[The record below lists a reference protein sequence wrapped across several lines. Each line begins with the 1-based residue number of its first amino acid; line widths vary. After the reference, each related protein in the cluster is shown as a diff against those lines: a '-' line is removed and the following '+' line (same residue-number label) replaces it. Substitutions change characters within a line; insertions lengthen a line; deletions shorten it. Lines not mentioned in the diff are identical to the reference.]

1 MSRRKQLLENLDQD
15 IREHIE
21 AETQDNIARG
31 MSPEDAHYAA
41 MRKFGNVIRVKEET
55 REVWISVWFEQ
66 LLQDVRFALRT
77 LSKNPGFALTAISTL
92 ALGIAANVIVF
103 GVLQAL
109 VLRPIDIPHPERVMT
124 LEPTNKD
131 RGMFFAYPEV
141 RDVSDMNSV
150 FSAVAA
156 DTVRSFGLEAH
167 GATRQVWGYE
177 VSGQY
182 FEVLGIRPF
191 LGRLLERA
199 DDAHPGASKAAVISW
214 PAWKSLFNADADIVG
229 KTVRVNKQT
238 YTIVGVTPEAFTERK
253 NFFSP
258 IFSFPWPTRPSSK
271 ASTGWNPEKT
281 ATCSLS
287 FASKMALQSRKPMP
301 T

>member
-1 MSRRKQLLENLDQD
+1 MSRHKYILDNLDQD

-21 AETQDNIARG
+21 TETQDNIARG

-41 MRKFGNVIRVKEET
+41 MRKFGNVTRVKEET
-55 REVWISVWFEQ
+55 REVWISVWLEQ

-77 LSKNPGFALTAISTL
+77 LRKNPGFALTAIFTL

-109 VLRPIDIPHPERVMT
+109 VLRPIDIPHPDRVMT

-131 RGMFFAYPEV
+131 RGIFFAYPEV
-141 RDVSDMNSV
+141 RDVRDMNSV

-156 DTVRSFGLEAH
+156 DTIRSFGLEAN
-167 GATRQVWGYE
+167 GSTRQVWGYE

-182 FEVLGIRPF
+182 FEVLAIRPF

-214 PAWKSLFNADADIVG
+214 PAWKSLFNADPDIVG

-238 YTIVGVTPEAFTERK
+238 YTIVGVTPQGFYGTEKFLQPDIFVPMINEEER
-253 NFFSP
+253 FYGRAHSRFSNRGDGARWH
-258 IFSFPWPTRPSSK
+258 SVARRLR
-271 ASTGWNPEKT
+271 E
-281 ATCSLS
+281 
-287 FASKMALQSRKPMP
+287 SR
-301 T
+301 